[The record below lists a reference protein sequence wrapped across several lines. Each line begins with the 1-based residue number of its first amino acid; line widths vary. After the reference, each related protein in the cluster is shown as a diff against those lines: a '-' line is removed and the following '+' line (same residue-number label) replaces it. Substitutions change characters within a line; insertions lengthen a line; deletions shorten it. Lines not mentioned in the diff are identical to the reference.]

1 MERAPPRRPGEYRP
15 DQPAEA
21 ESGHIEKTLKVHEQ
35 KETKNDGEWDFLL
48 KTNVLFTS
56 LRNVHR
62 LAIYRDT
69 RGRSAA
75 MTVNDCNQLRILVC
89 NIFTSFQKIMDENA
103 CRVILLRCTI
113 FHVRSKVL

>member
-56 LRNVHR
+56 FREC
-62 LAIYRDT
+62 A
-69 RGRSAA
+69 
-75 MTVNDCNQLRILVC
+75 
-89 NIFTSFQKIMDENA
+89 
-103 CRVILLRCTI
+103 
-113 FHVRSKVL
+113 